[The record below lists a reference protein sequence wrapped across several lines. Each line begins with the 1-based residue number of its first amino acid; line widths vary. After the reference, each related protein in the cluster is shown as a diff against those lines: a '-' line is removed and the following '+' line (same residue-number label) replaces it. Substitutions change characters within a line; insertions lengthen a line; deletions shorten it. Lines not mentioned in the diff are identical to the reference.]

1 MGYLLDTNVLL
12 WLCSDV
18 DVVPEKTV
26 ELLATTPDTLFLSA
40 ISIWE
45 IAQKHKIGKLP
56 LPISPERLVSQAQER
71 IGFAIL
77 SFQESD
83 SYNLARLP
91 SIHRDPFDRMLICQA
106 IEHGLTIVTNDR
118 AIMAYPIKTLW

>member
-1 MGYLLDTNVLL
+1 MAYLIDTNVFL
-12 WLCSDV
+12 WLCNDA
-18 DVVPEKTV
+18 DAVPKETA
-26 ELLATTPDTLFLSA
+26 ELLATTKDTLFLSS

-45 IAQKHKIGKLP
+45 VAQKYQSGKLP
-56 LPISPERLVSQAQER
+56 LPVPPSIFVSQAKQ
-71 IGFAIL
+71 IYGFEIL

-83 SYNLARLP
+83 SYRLTNLP
-91 SIHRDPFDRMLICQA
+91 PIHRDPFDRMLICQA